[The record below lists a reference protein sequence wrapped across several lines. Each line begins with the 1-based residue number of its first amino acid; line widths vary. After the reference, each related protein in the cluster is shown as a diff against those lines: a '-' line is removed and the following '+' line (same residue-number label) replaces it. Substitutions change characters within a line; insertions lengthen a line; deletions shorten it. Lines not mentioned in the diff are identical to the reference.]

1 MAFEIKQSLKLSQ
14 SLVMTPQLQQAIK
27 LLQLNRM
34 ELAEVVTQ
42 ELMENPILE
51 EVAET
56 TEGETDTPP
65 ELEAHIDEGPTDPET
80 EQRRD
85 EDSFLKNTPKE
96 EQLVA
101 GKDDFNWESYV
112 EEFNSNSSSAPSM
125 REVSE
130 ELPSFENILT
140 KTTSLEEHLNWQ
152 LSMLALRD
160 DERRVGELIIGNL
173 SDDGYLNAPLE
184 DLTKEAGMELED
196 AEEILKMVHHFDP
209 VGVGSRN
216 LQECLAI
223 QSRFLLPRQPLVEK
237 LIESHLSDLERKNY
251 AAISRTLNVPLEK
264 VIEATRVIME
274 FEPKPGRSFHTSD
287 TQYITPDIYVY
298 KVGDEFVI
306 VLNEDGMPKLRI
318 SPYYRSILQSA
329 QKASQEFRSS
339 GGADGAAAEATAG
352 GATAGAAVEAGVAAT
367 AVNDR
372 NKMTKDYVQE
382 KLRAAVWLIRSI
394 HNRQKTIYKVTDAIV
409 KRQREFFEKGVQQ
422 LKPMILKDVA
432 NDIGMHESTI
442 SRVTTNK
449 FVHTPVGI
457 FELKYFFNSSINTA
471 DGGDALASEAVKEKI
486 RQLVSKEDV
495 KNPLSDQKIVE
506 LLRNDNIDIARRTV
520 AKYRDMLGI
529 LSSGKRKKII

>member
-1 MAFEIKQSLKLSQ
+1 MAFEIKQSLRLSQ
-14 SLVMTPQLQQAIK
+14 QLVMTPQLQQAIK

-34 ELAEVVTQ
+34 ELQEVVTQ
-42 ELMENPILE
+42 EMMENPILE
-51 EVAET
+51 EVAELP
-56 TEGETDTPP
+56 EGETQ
-65 ELEAHIDEGPTDPET
+65 PTAEINEPNSDPEA

-85 EDSFLKNTPKE
+85 EEAFLKPKDQE

-112 EEFNSNSSSAPSM
+112 EEFNTSSSSAPSM
-125 REVSE
+125 REIND
-130 ELPSFENILT
+130 ELPSFENVLT
-140 KTTSLEEHLNWQ
+140 KTTSLEEHLAWQ
-152 LSMLALRD
+152 LSMVALT
-160 DERRVGELIIGNL
+160 ESEKKLGELIIGNL
-173 SDDGYLNAPLE
+173 SDDGYLNANLE
-184 DLTKEAGMELED
+184 DLARESAIEFED
-196 AEEILKMVHHFDP
+196 AEEILKIVQNFDP

-216 LQECLAI
+216 LQECLSLQAK
-223 QSRFLLPRQPLVEK
+223 FMNPRQPLVEQ
-237 LIESHLSDLERKNY
+237 IIDHHLGDLERKNY
-251 AAISRTLNVPLEK
+251 SAIAKTLSIPLEK
-264 VIEATRVIME
+264 VIEATKLILE

-318 SPYYRSILQSA
+318 SPYYKNILASA
-329 QKASQEFRSS
+329 QKDQ
-339 GGADGAAAEATAG
+339 
-352 GATAGAAVEAGVAAT
+352 
-367 AVNDR
+367 
-372 NKMTKDYVQE
+372 NKITKEYVQD
-382 KLRAAVWLIRSI
+382 KLRSAVWLIRSI
-394 HNRQKTIYKVTDAIV
+394 HNRQKTIYKVTEAIV
-409 KRQREFFEKGVQQ
+409 RRQRDFFDKGVQF

-457 FELKYFFNSSINTA
+457 FELKYFFNSSINAA
-471 DGGDALASEAVKEKI
+471 DGSDSLASEAVKEKI
-486 RQLVSKEDV
+486 RQMIQKEDP

-506 LLRNDNIDIARRTV
+506 LLRSENIDIARRTV

>member
-1 MAFEIKQSLKLSQ
+1 
-14 SLVMTPQLQQAIK
+14 MTPQLQQAIK

-34 ELAEVVTQ
+34 ELQEVVTQ
-42 ELMENPILE
+42 EMMENPILE
-51 EVAET
+51 EL
-56 TEGETDTPP
+56 TDTPDG
-65 ELEAHIDEGPTDPET
+65 ESTTSDEMKAENPADPESD
-80 EQRRD
+80 QRR
-85 EDSFLKNTPKE
+85 EEESYIAPTTKE

-125 REVSE
+125 REINE

-140 KTTSLEEHLNWQ
+140 KTTSIEDHLAWQ
-152 LSMLALRD
+152 LSMAALTD
-160 DERRVGELIIGNL
+160 QERKLGELIIGNL
-173 SDDGYLNAPLE
+173 SDDGYFNANLV
-184 DLTKEAGMELED
+184 DVAAEAEMELED
-196 AEEILKMVHHFDP
+196 AEEVLKIVQNFDP
-209 VGVGSRN
+209 VGVASRN

-223 QSRFLLPRQPLVEK
+223 QARFMVPRQPLVEK
-237 LIESHLSDLERKNY
+237 IIENHLGDLERKNY
-251 AAISRTLNVPLEK
+251 QAVAKAVGLPLDK
-264 VIEATRVIME
+264 VIEAIKLILE
-274 FEPKPGRSFHTSD
+274 FEPKPGRSFHTGD

-298 KVGDEFVI
+298 KVAEEFVI

-318 SPYYRSILQSA
+318 SPYYKNILASA
-329 QKASQEFRSS
+329 QKDQ
-339 GGADGAAAEATAG
+339 
-352 GATAGAAVEAGVAAT
+352 
-367 AVNDR
+367 
-372 NKMTKDYVQE
+372 NKTTKEYVQD
-382 KLRAAVWLIRSI
+382 KLRSAVWLIRSI

-409 KRQREFFEKGVQQ
+409 KRQRDFFEKGVQQ

-457 FELKYFFNSSINTA
+457 FELKYFFNSSINAA
-471 DGGDALASEAVKEKI
+471 DGSDALASEAVKEKI
-486 RQLVSKEDV
+486 RQMVSKEDQ

-506 LLRNDNIDIARRTV
+506 LLRVENIDIARRTV